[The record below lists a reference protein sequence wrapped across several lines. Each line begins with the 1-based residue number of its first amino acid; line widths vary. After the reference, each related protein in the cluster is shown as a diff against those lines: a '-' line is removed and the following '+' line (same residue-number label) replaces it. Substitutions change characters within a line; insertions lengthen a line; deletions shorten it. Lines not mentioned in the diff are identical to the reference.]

1 MSGDIKAVFDSNLIA
16 TQAGTVQVFHFDMT
30 SREFIGTEEVY
41 IHVGVGLP
49 AFSCT
54 EEPPVQGEYQVAVRS
69 EDNSSWSVTDDYR
82 GITVYDIQTLA
93 SHVITEPGPIPD
105 TVTTSAPST
114 PYDKWDGSAW
124 VTDADAQHAADVANA
139 DIQKKELLAQAS
151 ADISILHDAITLN
164 MATDDE
170 KSRLTAF
177 QAYRVLL
184 NRVDTSLAPDI
195 VWPVMTTLEGGNV

>member
-1 MSGDIKAVFDSNLIA
+1 
-16 TQAGTVQVFHFDMT
+16 
-30 SREFIGTEEVY
+30 
-41 IHVGVGLP
+41 
-49 AFSCT
+49 
-54 EEPPVQGEYQVAVRS
+54 
-69 EDNSSWSVTDDYR
+69 
-82 GITVYDIQTLA
+82 
-93 SHVITEPGPIPD
+93 
-105 TVTTSAPST
+105 
-114 PYDKWDGSAW
+114 KWDGSAW
-124 VTDADAQHAADVANA
+124 VTDADAQHAADVAVA
-139 DIQKKELLAQAS
+139 DMQKKTLIAQAS